1 MVGLAHLSVGRSGEE
16 SGRGRSLAPRPL
28 ARAKL
33 GNSQSLRDK
42 LGHENDAKL
51 QHRVPPS
58 LLSLLLA
65 CLPGRPRP
73 PAAAKRTNATRT
85 VVGPNDAIAAIKS
98 DGAAATAR
106 DNKLIETPVL
116 VLGSSRFMFNRF
128 AGEGTNGWSAKPS
141 EAGTSTVT
149 AIALQLENAIR
160 ARRHAACRMRPPK
173 SS

>member
-16 SGRGRSLAPRPL
+16 SGRGRSPVPTRSG
-28 ARAKL
+28 KL

-128 AGEGTNGWSAKPS
+128 AGEGTNGWLR
-141 EAGTSTVT
+141 GRQNQV
-149 AIALQLENAIR
+149 
-160 ARRHAACRMRPPK
+160 RRGRRR
-173 SS
+173 